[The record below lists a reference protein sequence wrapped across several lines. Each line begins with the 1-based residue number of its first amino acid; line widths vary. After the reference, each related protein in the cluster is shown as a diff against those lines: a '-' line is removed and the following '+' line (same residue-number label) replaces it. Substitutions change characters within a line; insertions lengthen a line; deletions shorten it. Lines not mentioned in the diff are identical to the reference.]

1 MRWLTWGRA
10 AIGVVAIALL
20 GLALTELVAGHPI
33 GVALLLID
41 VVLVLLLIV
50 IAMTVE
56 VFQSQRRTQLGTLL
70 GQGIALVNQDVPDDD
85 AYAQWGRDYQRWFQ
99 TTHRYIRTDVSS
111 ADAALFTDTTG
122 GMSYS
127 FSRSRGAEHQRA
139 LNTLTKHIANLRS
152 ILERQGARSN

>member
-10 AIGVVAIALL
+10 AIGVVVIALL

-33 GVALLLID
+33 GVALLITD
-41 VVLVLLLIV
+41 VVLVLFLIV

-56 VFQSQRRTQLGTLL
+56 VFQSRRRNQLGSLL
-70 GQGIALVNQDVPDDD
+70 GQGLALMNRDVPDDD
-85 AYAQWGRDYQRWFQ
+85 ADAEWNRDYDRWFQ
-99 TTHRYIRTDVSS
+99 TTYKYIRAHVSP

-127 FSRSRGAEHQRA
+127 FSRSRGVEYQRA

-152 ILERQGARSN
+152 ILGRQGAGSN